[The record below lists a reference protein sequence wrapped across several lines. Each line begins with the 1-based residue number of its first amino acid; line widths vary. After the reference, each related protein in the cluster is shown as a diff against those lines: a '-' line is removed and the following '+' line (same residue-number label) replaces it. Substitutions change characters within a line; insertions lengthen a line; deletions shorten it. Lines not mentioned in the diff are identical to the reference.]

1 MQATRTRFQITLRV
15 SDQPGVLAS
24 IAGEFAT
31 QGISVETVAQTT
43 SDDSESSAILTIMT
57 HIASEGD
64 LEKVVESLAK
74 NKAVVS
80 VESVLRVEGL

>member
-1 MQATRTRFQITLRV
+1 
-15 SDQPGVLAS
+15 
-24 IAGEFAT
+24 
-31 QGISVETVAQTT
+31 
-43 SDDSESSAILTIMT
+43 MT

-64 LEKVVESLAK
+64 LEKVVDSLSK